1 MTNTYL
7 PFFLKGVSYCHHISE
22 ILLCL
27 VFVTCGLV
35 HVSEER
41 LDLPRYGIETIRR
54 VWTFECDWIDLHM
67 CVRGEQLS
75 MIQRVG

>member
-7 PFFLKGVSYCHHISE
+7 PFFLNGVSYCYHISE

-35 HVSEER
+35 HASEQR

-54 VWTFECDWIDLHM
+54 TWTFECDWMELRTCAED
-67 CVRGEQLS
+67 ES
-75 MIQRVG
+75 NSP